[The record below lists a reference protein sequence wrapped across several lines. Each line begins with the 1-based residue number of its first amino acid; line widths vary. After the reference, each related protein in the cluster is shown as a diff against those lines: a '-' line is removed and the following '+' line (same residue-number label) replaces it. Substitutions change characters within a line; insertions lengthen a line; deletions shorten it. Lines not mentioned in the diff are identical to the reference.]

1 MLQAAMPLFPLTT
14 VLFPQGVLNLQ
25 IFEVRYLDLMKKCL
39 RDNTPFGVVSL
50 LDGNEVRRPD
60 EKIQLAKIG
69 TLVNIE
75 KHEFVTPTLIEIS
88 TVGSQRFKLLNATQ
102 EKNGLWMGEIQTL
115 PADPVVEIPDY
126 LQGSANALARLINS
140 IDENE
145 IAEEQL
151 PFRKPYKLMDCGW
164 VANRWCELLPLDKP
178 TKLQLLALD
187 NPLLRLELIDDTLA
201 AQGLLNYNLA
211 HHFPIK

>member
-1 MLQAAMPLFPLTT
+1 MHSPVTPLFPLTT
-14 VLFPQGVLNLQ
+14 VLYPQGVLNLQ

-201 AQGLLNYNLA
+201 AQGLL
-211 HHFPIK
+211 KS

>member
-1 MLQAAMPLFPLTT
+1 MSQAAMPLFPLTT
-14 VLFPQGVLNLQ
+14 VLYPQGVLNLQ
-25 IFEVRYLDLMKKCL
+25 IFEVRYLDMIRKCL
-39 RDNTPFGVVSL
+39 RDNTPFGVISL

-60 EKIQLAKIG
+60 EKIQLAKVG

-75 KHEFVTPTLIEIS
+75 RHEFVTPTLIEVS
-88 TVGSQRFKLLNATQ
+88 TVGYQRFTLLNAAQ
-102 EKNGLWMGEIQTL
+102 EKNGLWMGEIQTM
-115 PADPVVEIPDY
+115 PADPAVEIPDY

-140 IDENE
+140 IDEKG
-145 IAEEQL
+145 ITEEQL
-151 PFRKPYKLMDCGW
+151 PFRKPYKLMDSGW

-201 AQGLLNYNLA
+201 AQGLL
-211 HHFPIK
+211 KS

>member
-1 MLQAAMPLFPLTT
+1 MPSTAMPLFPLTT
-14 VLFPQGVLNLQ
+14 VLYPLGVLNLQ

-39 RDNTPFGVVSL
+39 RDNTQFGVVSL

-60 EKIQLAKIG
+60 EQIQLAKIG

-88 TVGSQRFKLLNATQ
+88 TVGSQRFKLLNAAQ
-102 EKNGLWMGEIQTL
+102 EKNGLWVGEIQIL

-126 LQGSANALARLINS
+126 LQGSANALAKLINT
-140 IDENE
+140 IDEQG
-145 IAEEQL
+145 ITEEQL
-151 PFRKPYKLMDCGW
+151 PFRSPYKLMDCGW

-187 NPLLRLELIDDTLA
+187 NPLLRLELIDDILQE
-201 AQGLLNYNLA
+201 QGLVK
-211 HHFPIK
+211 PD

>member
-1 MLQAAMPLFPLTT
+1 MSQAAMPLFPLTT
-14 VLFPQGVLNLQ
+14 VLYPQGVLNLQ

-39 RDNTPFGVVSL
+39 RDKAPFGVISL

-75 KHEFVTPTLIEIS
+75 KHEFVTSTLIEIS
-88 TVGSQRFKLLNATQ
+88 TVGSQRFKLLNASQ
-102 EKNGLWMGEIQTL
+102 EKNGLWIGETQPL
-115 PADPVVEIPDY
+115 PVDPVVEIPDY

-140 IDENE
+140 IDEQE

-201 AQGLLNYNLA
+201 AQGLL
-211 HHFPIK
+211 KS

>member
-1 MLQAAMPLFPLTT
+1 MHSPVTPLFPLTT
-14 VLFPQGVLNLQ
+14 VLYPQGVLNLQ

-88 TVGSQRFKLLNATQ
+88 TVGGQRFKLLNATQ

-140 IDENE
+140 IDEKE

-201 AQGLLNYNLA
+201 AQGLL
-211 HHFPIK
+211 KS

>member
-1 MLQAAMPLFPLTT
+1 MPSTAMPLFPLTT
-14 VLFPQGVLNLQ
+14 VLYPLGVLNLQ

-60 EKIQLAKIG
+60 EQIQLAKFG

-75 KHEFVTPTLIEIS
+75 HQEFTTPTLMNIS
-88 TVGSQRFKLLNATQ
+88 TVGTQRFKLLNAEQ

-115 PADPVVEIPDY
+115 PADSVVEIPDY
-126 LQGSANALARLINS
+126 LQGSANALANLINS
-140 IDENE
+140 IDEQG
-145 IAEEQL
+145 IAEDQL
-151 PFRKPYKLMDCGW
+151 PFRKPYKLMDSGW

-201 AQGLLNYNLA
+201 AQGLL
-211 HHFPIK
+211 KS

>member
-1 MLQAAMPLFPLTT
+1 MSQAAMPLFPLTT
-14 VLFPQGVLNLQ
+14 VLYPQGVLNLQ

-50 LDGNEVRRPD
+50 LDGNEIRRPD

-88 TVGSQRFKLLNATQ
+88 TVGSQRFKLLNAVQ

-140 IDENE
+140 IDEQE

-201 AQGLLNYNLA
+201 AQGLL
-211 HHFPIK
+211 KS

>member
-1 MLQAAMPLFPLTT
+1 MSQMAMPLFPLTT
-14 VLFPQGVLNLQ
+14 VLYPQGVLNLQ

-88 TVGSQRFKLLNATQ
+88 TVGCQRFNLLNAAQ

-140 IDENE
+140 IDEKE

-187 NPLLRLELIDDTLA
+187 NPLLRLELIDDNLA
-201 AQGLLNYNLA
+201 AQGLL
-211 HHFPIK
+211 KS

>member
-1 MLQAAMPLFPLTT
+1 MSQAAMPLFPLTT

-88 TVGSQRFKLLNATQ
+88 TVGSQRFKLLNAMQ

-126 LQGSANALARLINS
+126 LQGSTNALARLINS
-140 IDENE
+140 IDEQE

-201 AQGLLNYNLA
+201 AQGLL
-211 HHFPIK
+211 KS

>member
-1 MLQAAMPLFPLTT
+1 MSQAAMPLFPLTT
-14 VLFPQGVLNLQ
+14 VLYPQGVLNLQ

-39 RDNTPFGVVSL
+39 RDKTPFGVISL

-88 TVGSQRFKLLNATQ
+88 TVGSQRFKLLNASQ
-102 EKNGLWMGEIQTL
+102 EKNGLWIGETQPL
-115 PADPVVEIPDY
+115 PVDPVVEIPDY

-140 IDENE
+140 IDEQE

-201 AQGLLNYNLA
+201 AQGLL
-211 HHFPIK
+211 KS

>member
-1 MLQAAMPLFPLTT
+1 MSQAAMPLFPLTT

-88 TVGSQRFKLLNATQ
+88 TVGSQRFKLLNAMQ

-140 IDENE
+140 IDEKE
-145 IAEEQL
+145 VAEEQL

-201 AQGLLNYNLA
+201 AQGLL
-211 HHFPIK
+211 KS

>member
-1 MLQAAMPLFPLTT
+1 MSQAAMPLFPLTT

-88 TVGSQRFKLLNATQ
+88 TVGSQRFKLLNAMQ

-115 PADPVVEIPDY
+115 PADPMVEIPDY

-201 AQGLLNYNLA
+201 AQGLL
-211 HHFPIK
+211 KS

>member
-1 MLQAAMPLFPLTT
+1 MPSPAMPLFPLTT

-88 TVGSQRFKLLNATQ
+88 TVGSQRFKLLNAMQ

-201 AQGLLNYNLA
+201 AQGLL
-211 HHFPIK
+211 KS

>member
-1 MLQAAMPLFPLTT
+1 MSQAAMPLFPLTT

-88 TVGSQRFKLLNATQ
+88 TVGSQRFKLLNASQ

-201 AQGLLNYNLA
+201 AQGLL
-211 HHFPIK
+211 KS

>member
-1 MLQAAMPLFPLTT
+1 MPSTAMPLFPLTT
-14 VLFPQGVLNLQ
+14 VLYPLGVLNLQ

-164 VANRWCELLPLDKP
+164 VANRWCELLPMPLELKQR
-178 TKLQLLALD
+178 LMELD
-187 NPLLRLELIDDTLA
+187 NPLVRLELVGDVLERTGIAPT
-201 AQGLLNYNLA
+201 Q
-211 HHFPIK
+211 

>member
-1 MLQAAMPLFPLTT
+1 MPSPAMPLFPLTT

-88 TVGSQRFKLLNATQ
+88 TVGGQRFKLLNATQ

-201 AQGLLNYNLA
+201 AQGLL
-211 HHFPIK
+211 KS

>member
-69 TLVNIE
+69 TLVNIDQ
-75 KHEFVTPTLIEIS
+75 HEFVTPTLIEIS

-201 AQGLLNYNLA
+201 AQGLL
-211 HHFPIK
+211 KS

>member
-1 MLQAAMPLFPLTT
+1 MPELATPLFPLTT
-14 VLFPQGVLNLQ
+14 VLYPQGVLNLQ

-60 EKIQLAKIG
+60 EQIQLAKIG

-88 TVGSQRFKLLNATQ
+88 TVGSQRFKLLNAAQ
-102 EKNGLWMGEIQTL
+102 EKNGLWVGEIQIL

-126 LQGSANALARLINS
+126 LQGSANALAKLINT
-140 IDENE
+140 IDEQG
-145 IAEEQL
+145 ITEEQL
-151 PFRKPYKLMDCGW
+151 PFRSPYKLMDCGW

-187 NPLLRLELIDDTLA
+187 NPLLRLELIDDILQE
-201 AQGLLNYNLA
+201 QGLVK
-211 HHFPIK
+211 PD

>member
-1 MLQAAMPLFPLTT
+1 MSQAAMPLFPLTT

-39 RDNTPFGVVSL
+39 RNNTPFGVVSL

-201 AQGLLNYNLA
+201 AQGLL
-211 HHFPIK
+211 KS

>member
-1 MLQAAMPLFPLTT
+1 MPSLVMPLFPLTT
-14 VLFPQGVLNLQ
+14 VLYPQGVLNLQ

-39 RDNTPFGVVSL
+39 RDNTPFGVISL
-50 LDGNEVRRPD
+50 LDGTEVRRPE
-60 EKIQLAKIG
+60 EKVQLAKIG

-75 KHEFVTPTLIEIS
+75 KHEFITPTLIDVS
-88 TVGSQRFKLLNATQ
+88 TVGTQRFKLLSAIQ

-115 PADPVVEIPDY
+115 PADTVVEIPDH
-126 LQGSANALARLINS
+126 LQASANALANLINS
-140 IDENE
+140 IDEKSISE
-145 IAEEQL
+145 DQL

-187 NPLLRLELIDDTLA
+187 NPLLRLELIDDILQE
-201 AQGLLNYNLA
+201 QGLLKNR
-211 HHFPIK
+211 

>member
-1 MLQAAMPLFPLTT
+1 MSQAAMPLFPLTT

-88 TVGSQRFKLLNATQ
+88 TVGSQRFKLLNAMQ

-187 NPLLRLELIDDTLA
+187 NPLLRLELIDDILQE
-201 AQGLLNYNLA
+201 QGLVK
-211 HHFPIK
+211 PQ

>member
-1 MLQAAMPLFPLTT
+1 MSQAAMPLFPLTT

-88 TVGSQRFKLLNATQ
+88 TVGSQRFKLLNAMQ

-140 IDENE
+140 IDEKE

-187 NPLLRLELIDDTLA
+187 NPLLRLDLIDDTLA
-201 AQGLLNYNLA
+201 AQGLL
-211 HHFPIK
+211 KS

>member
-1 MLQAAMPLFPLTT
+1 MPSLVMPLFPLTT
-14 VLFPQGVLNLQ
+14 VLYPQGVLNLQ

-39 RDNTPFGVVSL
+39 RDNTPFGVISL
-50 LDGNEVRRPD
+50 LDGTEVRRPE
-60 EKIQLAKIG
+60 EKVQLAKIG

-75 KHEFVTPTLIEIS
+75 KHEFITPTLIDVS
-88 TVGSQRFKLLNATQ
+88 TVGTQRFKLLSAIQ

-115 PADPVVEIPDY
+115 PADTVVEIPDH
-126 LQGSANALARLINS
+126 LQASANALANLINS
-140 IDENE
+140 IDEKGISE
-145 IAEEQL
+145 DQL

-187 NPLLRLELIDDTLA
+187 NPLLRLELIDDILQE
-201 AQGLLNYNLA
+201 QGLLKNR
-211 HHFPIK
+211 

>member
-201 AQGLLNYNLA
+201 AQGLL
-211 HHFPIK
+211 KS

>member
-1 MLQAAMPLFPLTT
+1 MSQAAMPLFPLTT

-88 TVGSQRFKLLNATQ
+88 TVGSQRFKLLNAKQ

-151 PFRKPYKLMDCGW
+151 PFRKPYRLMDCGW

-201 AQGLLNYNLA
+201 AQGLL
-211 HHFPIK
+211 KS

>member
-1 MLQAAMPLFPLTT
+1 MHSPVTPLFPLTT
-14 VLFPQGVLNLQ
+14 VLYPQGVLNLQ

-140 IDENE
+140 IDEKE

-201 AQGLLNYNLA
+201 AQGLL
-211 HHFPIK
+211 KS

>member
-1 MLQAAMPLFPLTT
+1 MSSLLTPLFPLTT
-14 VLFPQGVLNLQ
+14 VLYPQGVLNLQ

-50 LDGNEVRRPD
+50 LDGTEVRRPE
-60 EKIQLAKIG
+60 EKVQLAKIG

-75 KHEFVTPTLIEIS
+75 KHEFVTPTLIDVS
-88 TVGSQRFKLLNATQ
+88 TVGTQRFKLLSATQ

-115 PADPVVEIPDY
+115 PADPVVEIPDH
-126 LQGSANALARLINS
+126 LQGAANALAELIES
-140 IDENE
+140 VGGKGIS
-145 IAEEQL
+145 EEQL
-151 PFRKPYKLMDCGW
+151 PFRKPYRLMDCGW

-187 NPLLRLELIDDTLA
+187 NPLLRLELIDDTLQ
-201 AQGLLNYNLA
+201 AQGLIG
-211 HHFPIK
+211 PR

>member
-1 MLQAAMPLFPLTT
+1 MSQAAMPLFPLTT

-69 TLVNIE
+69 TMVNIE

-88 TVGSQRFKLLNATQ
+88 TVGSQRFKLLNAMQ

-201 AQGLLNYNLA
+201 AQGLL
-211 HHFPIK
+211 KS

>member
-1 MLQAAMPLFPLTT
+1 MSQAAMPLFPLTT

-88 TVGSQRFKLLNATQ
+88 TVGSQRFKLLNTMQ

-201 AQGLLNYNLA
+201 AQGLL
-211 HHFPIK
+211 KS